1 MSPGIEKEI
10 QLAQQRMG
18 WGWRDREEYLI
29 KTENLCQQ
37 RREAWR
43 RKGRAQP
50 RRTQEERDT
59 VTGGRKPQKGIS
71 VGGDVQNRDA
81 ERQG

>member
-29 KTENLCQQ
+29 KTENLC
-37 RREAWR
+37 
-43 RKGRAQP
+43 
-50 RRTQEERDT
+50 
-59 VTGGRKPQKGIS
+59 
-71 VGGDVQNRDA
+71 
-81 ERQG
+81 